1 MAGNDFSRY
10 NNSGRM
16 KPRRENTG
24 KPEFTEGDLQV
35 WVCFDDRKEYDEL
48 EKEFLSILEEYKGNC
63 PVYIFIK
70 QEKQYKNMGRGF
82 MVDGASGIVDRLKLE
97 YGVSRVTVR
106 PNKKK

>member
-1 MAGNDFSRY
+1 MTLQQLTYFCAVCRY
-10 NNSGRM
+10 HSIVRAA
-16 KPRRENTG
+16 KALYISQPTIS
-24 KPEFTEGDLQV
+24 TAIH
-35 WVCFDDRKEYDEL
+35 EL

-106 PNKKK
+106 SNKKK

>member
-1 MAGNDFSRY
+1 
-10 NNSGRM
+10 M

-70 QEKQYKNMGRGF
+70 QEKQYKTMGRGF
-82 MVDGASGIVDRLKLE
+82 MVAGASGIVDRLKLE